1 MYLCNITGQQFD
13 LNDEEKTRESGV
25 RFGFNNR
32 FRAICYVLT
41 KLLYGKCEVL
51 HRLKPNKNIRGI
63 GMSDSAWSYFLA
75 KKFNYI
81 NTFYHMPPYLD
92 IYNNNHVKNYKELDF
107 IVSSD
112 VFEHISPYP
121 SVKIAFD
128 NVYKMLKDKGY
139 FIFSVPF
146 TDGEHKEHFPE
157 LYEYNIHKEND
168 EFFLLNRTIDNRY
181 QLFNNLC
188 FHNGPGS
195 VLEMRVFSKN
205 SIIKF
210 LQKSGFINIVF
221 HEINADMNKYGI
233 FWSKNNDDNSSVII
247 SAQKG

>member
-1 MYLCNITGQQFD
+1 
-13 LNDEEKTRESGV
+13 
-25 RFGFNNR
+25 
-32 FRAICYVLT
+32 
-41 KLLYGKCEVL
+41 
-51 HRLKPNKNIRGI
+51 
-63 GMSDSAWSYFLA
+63 
-75 KKFNYI
+75 
-81 NTFYHMPPYLD
+81 MPPYLD